1 MMPMMTLCISMHM
14 FHDDVVVERQ
24 KQHKKKNLITH
35 LFSRVLFS
43 LFFSLFLLFFSQ
55 YSNFP
60 FDLLS
65 QTNTKTQRK
74 KISIEKKTLY
84 NYCLMRDGYISS
96 NWGEICIGFVVSVC
110 VLFFSFRSHSRF
122 WADGSWHYFHTT
134 HVSTSQISQE
144 TSFNHS
150 RTEYIIQLK
159 STLSTLAEWVM
170 NENSLDLLSFK
181 QYHIQNLS
189 QMFLRFIIHFNGNT
203 QKSTEKVEKT
213 TT

>member
-74 KISIEKKTLY
+74 KINIEKKRYT
-84 NYCLMRDGYISS
+84 
-96 NWGEICIGFVVSVC
+96 
-110 VLFFSFRSHSRF
+110 
-122 WADGSWHYFHTT
+122 
-134 HVSTSQISQE
+134 
-144 TSFNHS
+144 
-150 RTEYIIQLK
+150 II
-159 STLSTLAEWVM
+159 V
-170 NENSLDLLSFK
+170 
-181 QYHIQNLS
+181 
-189 QMFLRFIIHFNGNT
+189 
-203 QKSTEKVEKT
+203 
-213 TT
+213 